1 MHSAAYS
8 KFAFK
13 LSLLPFLPRASR
25 VRKHADEL
33 LPSACQG
40 MQLVRP
46 SGVVISHTGGTYAG
60 KSKHVLEEVE

>member
-13 LSLLPFLPRASR
+13 LSLLPFLPR
-25 VRKHADEL
+25 VRKHAGEL
-33 LPSACQG
+33 LPSACQR
-40 MQLVRP
+40 MRRVRP
-46 SGVVISHTGGTYAG
+46 SGVSTSHTGGTYAE

>member
-13 LSLLPFLPRASR
+13 LSLLPFLPRANR
-25 VRKHADEL
+25 MRKHAGEL
-33 LPSACQG
+33 LPSACQR
-40 MQLVRP
+40 MRRVRP
-46 SGVVISHTGGTYAG
+46 SGVIISHTGGTYAE